1 MGGIDHQDMAGLCWL
16 MYLYKLYKHQTQD
29 YLINSVIIVHHQTFM
44 IRTKDV
50 LTKHL
55 R

>member
-1 MGGIDHQDMAGLCWL
+1 MGGIDHQDMAGLCWF
-16 MYLYKLYKHQTQD
+16 MYLYKHQTQD
-29 YLINSVIIVHHQTFM
+29 YLIYSVIIVHHQTLI

-50 LTKHL
+50 RTKHL